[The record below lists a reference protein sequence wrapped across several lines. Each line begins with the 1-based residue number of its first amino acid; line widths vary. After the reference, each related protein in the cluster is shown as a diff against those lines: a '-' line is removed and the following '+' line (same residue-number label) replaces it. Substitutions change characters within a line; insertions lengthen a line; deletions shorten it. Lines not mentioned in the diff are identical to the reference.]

1 MIKLQKV
8 SSISKMKVRVMFKIL
23 YCAIAVLFC
32 ACSNLNS
39 PHFSKD
45 FIEERRMQLTRK
57 VELVTGDKTRLV
69 VFCTYISQL
78 DSDKYPD
85 GEYFFIEV
93 DFIDKKLGIKDLQFS
108 LLDEKPL
115 EITTIPYSDKDFFQ
129 HTHWNEGYLLR
140 FDSVPR
146 TEFAVLSLDLKVKG
160 YSEILKFNYGFK
172 VENIL

>member
-1 MIKLQKV
+1 
-8 SSISKMKVRVMFKIL
+8 MFKIL
-23 YCAIAVLFC
+23 YCAIAILFC

-57 VELVTGDKTRLV
+57 VELVAGDKTRLV
-69 VFCTYISQL
+69 VFCTYVSQL
-78 DSDKYPD
+78 DSEKYPD
-85 GEYFFIEV
+85 GEYFFVEV
-93 DFIDKKLGIKDLQFS
+93 DFVDDKLKMSDLQFT

-115 EITTIPYSDKDFFQ
+115 EITTIPHNDKDFFQ

-146 TEFAVLSLDLKVKG
+146 TEYAVLSLDLRVKG
-160 YSEILKFNYGFK
+160 YPNVLRFNYGFK